1 MHIKLSTVTQPPL
14 KKQKKNKCAL
24 GYENEIQHSLS
35 RFSFHNT
42 NYLWTY
48 LSENEKVEHW
58 VDFLVFLSY
67 LCWSLVVLVGNFLDL
82 GFLQQRGVVR

>member
-1 MHIKLSTVTQPPL
+1 MRMNDSIHCPGLVFK
-14 KKQKKNKCAL
+14 
-24 GYENEIQHSLS
+24 IQTIYG
-35 RFSFHNT
+35 RICQRMR
-42 NYLWTY
+42 
-48 LSENEKVEHW
+48 KHW